1 MLGNQL
7 TDNQPKPLPTTV
19 LQTPPLGPFQ
29 TANMTSL
36 PDLESER
43 DTLSRFL
50 ITLAQQWA
58 PGHVSEPAPRLTSR
72 CGRAIL
78 SQGSASL
85 SFKKW
90 GRLLHAHPH
99 LSSHCCEVTTQPQ
112 DGRSLSSQVGA
123 QSELSLRRT
132 PTSNC

>member
-50 ITLAQQWA
+50 ITLAQQRA
-58 PGHVSEPAPRLTSR
+58 PGRVSQLAPV
-72 CGRAIL
+72 
-78 SQGSASL
+78 
-85 SFKKW
+85 
-90 GRLLHAHPH
+90 LHLGVA
-99 LSSHCCEVTTQPQ
+99 V
-112 DGRSLSSQVGA
+112 RS
-123 QSELSLRRT
+123 SLRGLCHCLLRSGAASST
-132 PTSNC
+132 PILTFPPTAVRSQRSHKMEEA